1 MPMLVRK
8 CPKCAKLFWAKE
20 QDIVYSD
27 KDTLRVTCTHC
38 QQVLRISLV
47 TEGVNAGAPKMGH

>member
-8 CPKCAKLFWAKE
+8 CPKCEKLFWVRE

-27 KDTLRVTCTHC
+27 KDTLRITCTHC
-38 QQVLRISLV
+38 QQVLRILLV
-47 TEGVNAGAPKMGH
+47 TEGANAGMPKMGH